1 MLSFFIIFCGLLTF
15 APLVAD
21 GNGDFAR
28 KIGLTK
34 ETGPFG
40 GTRSARYALIA
51 TNGVVDYIAVDEQG
65 VDKTTAD
72 SLLANL

>member
-1 MLSFFIIFCGLLTF
+1 LTC
-15 APLVAD
+15 VVH
-21 GNGDFAR
+21 
-28 KIGLTK
+28 
-34 ETGPFG
+34 
-40 GTRSARYALIA
+40 SARYALIA